1 MPTRSQ
7 LLARQGEILQ
17 KIAELGPI
25 RKGSITASCVRKKDG
40 TVCGPYPLY
49 TCKKKGKTVGRR
61 LSAKEAAL
69 YQVQI
74 ERFRAYEKLTE
85 ELLAL
90 HEQLAD
96 VETAPEEMAQK
107 KTPRR

>member
-7 LLARQGEILQ
+7 LLARQGDILQ
-17 KIAELGPI
+17 KIADLGPM
-25 RKGSITASCVRKKDG
+25 RKGSITAPCVQKKDG
-40 TVCGPYPLY
+40 TTCGPYPLY
-49 TCKKKGKTVGRR
+49 TCKKKGKTVGKR
-61 LSAKEAAL
+61 LNAKEVAL

-74 ERFRAYEKLTE
+74 DRFRAYEKLTE
-85 ELLAL
+85 ELFAL

-96 VETAPEEMAQK
+96 LEAAPEATAQK